1 MFTISNE
8 AEIYIAELFE
18 EQGEKDLALKVE
30 VEKVGTPV
38 ANVTFNFCRPKEMH
52 KKYEK
57 FSYKGFDVYVAVTY
71 IDALK
76 DSDVALKTE
85 GLTKKLTI
93 TAPNAKGDAPGKDSP
108 LIEKIQYTL
117 LTEISPR
124 LASHGGF
131 AELIEITKKKEVVL
145 NFGGGCQGCSSVAIT
160 LKDGIEQELMGLYPE
175 ITAILDV
182 TDHTNKENAYM

>member
-1 MFTISNE
+1 MFTISDE

-38 ANVTFNFCRPKEMH
+38 ATVTFGFVRPKELH
-52 KKYEK
+52 KKHKK
-57 FSYKGFDVYVAVTY
+57 FSYKGFNAYVAVTY

-93 TAPNAKGDAPGKDSP
+93 TAPNAKGDAPGNDAP
-108 LIEKIQYTL
+108 LLEKIQYTL

-182 TDHTNKENAYM
+182 TDHTDTTNAYM

>member
-1 MFTISNE
+1 MFTISKE
-8 AEIYIAELFE
+8 AETYIADLFAEQSEEL
-18 EQGEKDLALKVE
+18 GLKVE
-30 VEKVGTPV
+30 VEKAGTPM
-38 ANVTFNFCRPKEMH
+38 ANVTFNFCRPADMH

-57 FSYKGFDVYVAVTY
+57 FPYKGFDVYVAVTY
-71 IDALK
+71 IEPLEGA
-76 DSDVALKTE
+76 DVALKIDGTS
-85 GLTKKLTI
+85 KKLTI

-124 LASHGGF
+124 LASHGGY
-131 AELIEITKKKEVVL
+131 AELVEITDKKEVVL

-175 ITAILDV
+175 IIAILDV
-182 TDHTNKENAYM
+182 TDHTNRENAYM

>member
-8 AEIYIAELFE
+8 AEIYIADLFV

-30 VEKVGTPV
+30 IEKLGTPV
-38 ANVTFNFCRPKEMH
+38 ANVTFGFVRPSELH
-52 KKYEK
+52 NKYEK
-57 FSYKGFDVYVAVTY
+57 FSYIGFDAYVAVTY

-76 DSDVALKTE
+76 DSDVALKVE
-85 GLTKKLTI
+85 GTSKKLTI
-93 TAPNAKGDAPGKDSP
+93 TAPNAKGDAPGNDSP
-108 LIEKIQYTL
+108 LLEKIQYTL

>member
-8 AEIYIAELFE
+8 AEIYIAELFAD
-18 EQGEKDLALKVE
+18 QGEKDLALKVE
-30 VEKVGTPV
+30 VEKAGTPV
-38 ANVTFNFCRPKEMH
+38 ANVTFNFCRPSELH

-57 FSYKGFDVYVAVTY
+57 FPYIGFDVYVAVTY

-76 DSDVALKTE
+76 DADVALKTE

-93 TAPNAKGDAPGKDSP
+93 TAPNAKGDAPSKDSP
-108 LIEKIQYTL
+108 LKERIKYTIV
-117 LTEISPR
+117 TTINPS

-131 AELIEITKKKEVVL
+131 CELIDVTEKNEVVL

-160 LKDGIEQELMGLYPE
+160 LKDGIEGQLKALYPE
-175 ITAILDV
+175 VAGILDY
-182 TDHTNKENAYM
+182 TDHTDTSNAYM

>member
-1 MFTISNE
+1 MFTISKE
-8 AEIYIAELFE
+8 AEIFIAELFV

-30 VEKVGTPV
+30 IEKAGTPV
-38 ANVTFNFCRPKEMH
+38 ANVTFGFCRPSDLHRKQ
-52 KKYEK
+52 KK
-57 FSYKGFDVYVAVTY
+57 FSYKGFDAYVWASNFDY
-71 IDALK
+71 LK
-76 DSDVALKTE
+76 DSDVALKVE
-85 GLTKKLTI
+85 GTSKKLTI

-175 ITAILDV
+175 IIAILDV
-182 TDHTNKENAYM
+182 TDHTNRENAYM

>member
-1 MFTISNE
+1 MFTISDE

-30 VEKVGTPV
+30 IEKAGTPV
-38 ANVTFNFCRPKEMH
+38 ANVTFGFVRPSDLHRKQ
-52 KKYEK
+52 KK
-57 FSYKGFDVYVAVTY
+57 FSYKGFDAY
-71 IDALK
+71 IWASNLDYLK
-76 DSDVALKTE
+76 DSDVALKVDGTA
-85 GLTKKLTI
+85 KKLTI

-182 TDHTNKENAYM
+182 TDHTDTTNAYM